1 MSSLKAI
8 TIGDINGI
16 GLEILLKLF
25 KNKNKNDFVLFTDI
39 KIFNEYINKNKIKI
53 KTNQINDCKKKSVYN
68 KKLFNIFSYKSSS
81 NEDNT
86 VKSMIY
92 AYKETLKGSYIGIIT
107 LPLRKD
113 LIIKNID
120 HKFIGQTEFFQKL
133 DKKKFS
139 NMILFHKKI
148 ITSPL
153 TTHIGLKSVS
163 KEVLKRNF
171 LSNKI
176 RGINNTLK
184 IDFNINNP
192 RIIVSGINPHAGE
205 NGEIGFEENKI
216 SLSTLPNA
224 PRRLRRRVRH
234 RQVRRRHRLH
244 GRDAPRT
251 GDEVHRPRGHGRRV
265 GHLRAHR
272 LRDHRDQHPPHGL
285 HPVPGLRA
293 PRLRINDRPRGSRRG
308 HGNRD
313 HRRRRRARQRAA
325 AQAVHRHAP
334 HAHLRRGARAVRP
347 HRRHHLV
354 LRGLLRGFGVDG
366 DGDVDGGGRE

>member
-216 SLSTLPNA
+216 S
-224 PRRLRRRVRH
+224 
-234 RQVRRRHRLH
+234 QM
-244 GRDAPRT
+244 
-251 GDEVHRPRGHGRRV
+251 
-265 GHLRAHR
+265 
-272 LRDHRDQHPPHGL
+272 
-285 HPVPGLRA
+285 
-293 PRLRINDRPRGSRRG
+293 
-308 HGNRD
+308 
-313 HRRRRRARQRAA
+313 
-325 AQAVHRHAP
+325 
-334 HAHLRRGARAVRP
+334 
-347 HRRHHLV
+347 
-354 LRGLLRGFGVDG
+354 LLQLKKNKI
-366 DGDVDGGGRE
+366 DVDGPISADGMLLEKNLKKYDCFVFMYHDQALIPFKYISKFTGVNYTSNLDVIRVSPDHGTAYNLRGSKNVSSTSLENCFKLIKFIYKNRNANKAKKIIKSEFFN